1 MIGTL
6 VSLTIRGLLNRR
18 RTLLLALVGILLIVV
33 GALSRLADPSADEAL
48 TFSGRL
54 LADFGIGVVLPLVAV
69 VIGTAAV
76 GSELEDGTLVYLL
89 AKPIPRWL
97 LAVVKLLAAWV
108 TVVALVAPAL
118 AIGALVAGGD
128 AQLALAGAAAA
139 TVGALEYVAIFLA
152 LSLVTGR
159 ALVIGLAYV
168 VVWES
173 VIAGL
178 FAGTRILSVRQHAL
192 AVGDA
197 VRGDG
202 IIPST
207 LDAGPALGVALLVTV
222 LAAVIAVRNLERV
235 ELRGETG

>member
-6 VSLTIRGLLNRR
+6 ASLTVRGLLNRR
-18 RTLLLALVGILLIVV
+18 RTLLLALVGVLLIVV
-33 GALSRLADPSADEAL
+33 GALSRLADPTADEAL

-69 VIGTAAV
+69 VIGTAAI

-97 LAVVKLLAAWV
+97 LGVVKLLAAWL

-118 AIGALVAGGD
+118 AVGALVAGGD
-128 AQLALAGAAAA
+128 GQLALAGVAA
-139 TVGALEYVAIFLA
+139 TIVGGLEYVAIFLA

-168 VVWES
+168 VVWEG
-173 VIAGL
+173 VVAGL
-178 FAGTRILSVRQHAL
+178 FAGTRVLSVRQHAL
-192 AVGDA
+192 AIGDA

-202 IIPST
+202 VVPSA
-207 LDAGPALGVALLVTV
+207 LDAGPALGAALLVTV
-222 LAAVIAVRNLERV
+222 LAAAIAIRNLERV

>member
-33 GALSRLADPSADEAL
+33 GALSRLANPTADEAL

-97 LAVVKLLAAWV
+97 LAIVKLGAAGV

-128 AQLALAGAAAA
+128 AQLALAGVAAA
-139 TVGALEYVAIFLA
+139 TVGAIEYVAIFLA

-192 AVGDA
+192 AIGDA

-202 IIPST
+202 IVPST
-207 LDAGPALGVALLVTV
+207 LDALPALGVALLVTV

>member
-33 GALSRLADPSADEAL
+33 GALSRLADPTADEAL

-69 VIGTAAV
+69 VIGTAAI

-108 TVVALVAPAL
+108 TVVALVGPAL
-118 AIGALVAGGD
+118 AVGALVAGGD
-128 AQLALAGAAAA
+128 GQLALAGVAA
-139 TVGALEYVAIFLA
+139 TTIGALEYVAIFLA

-168 VVWES
+168 VVWEG

-178 FAGTRILSVRQHAL
+178 FAGTRVMSVRQHAL
-192 AVGDA
+192 AIGDA

-207 LDAGPALGVALLVTV
+207 LDALPALGVALLVTV
-222 LAAVIAVRNLERV
+222 LAAAIAIRNLERV

>member
-6 VSLTIRGLLNRR
+6 VSITIRGLLNRR
-18 RTLLLALVGILLIVV
+18 RTLLLALVGILVIVV
-33 GALSRLADPSADEAL
+33 AALSRLADPTDEEAL
-48 TFSGRL
+48 RFAGRL

-97 LAVVKLLAAWV
+97 LALVKLLAAWI
-108 TVVALVAPAL
+108 TVVLLVAPAL
-118 AIGALVAGGD
+118 AVGSLVAGGD
-128 AQLALAGAAAA
+128 AQLALAGVAA
-139 TVGALEYVAIFLA
+139 TTIGALEYVAIFLA

-168 VVWES
+168 VVWEG

-178 FAGTRILSVRQHAL
+178 FAGTRVLSVRQHAL
-192 AVGDA
+192 AIGDA
-197 VRGDG
+197 VRGGDVV
-202 IIPST
+202 PST
-207 LDAGPALGVALLVTV
+207 LDPLPALGVALLVAA
-222 LAAVIAVRNLERV
+222 LATALAVRNLERV

>member
-33 GALSRLADPSADEAL
+33 GALSRLANPTADEAL

-69 VIGTAAV
+69 VIGTAAI

-97 LAVVKLLAAWV
+97 LAIVKLLAAWL
-108 TVVALVAPAL
+108 TVVFLVAPAL

-192 AVGDA
+192 AIGDA

-202 IIPST
+202 IVPST
-207 LDAGPALGVALLVTV
+207 LDALPALGVALLVTA
-222 LAAVIAVRNLERV
+222 LASVIAIRNLERV

>member
-33 GALSRLADPSADEAL
+33 GALSRLADPSADEAR

-69 VIGTAAV
+69 VIGTAAI

-97 LAVVKLLAAWV
+97 LAIVKLLAAWL
-108 TVVALVAPAL
+108 TVVFLVAPAL

-139 TVGALEYVAIFLA
+139 TVGALEYVALFLA

-192 AVGDA
+192 AIGDA

-202 IIPST
+202 IVPST
-207 LDAGPALGVALLVTV
+207 LDALPALGVALLVTA
-222 LAAVIAVRNLERV
+222 LASVIAIRNLERV

>member
-18 RTLLLALVGILLIVV
+18 RTLLLALVGVLLVVV
-33 GALSRLADPSADEAL
+33 GALSRLADPTAEEAL

-128 AQLALAGAAAA
+128 AQLALAGVAAA
-139 TVGALEYVAIFLA
+139 TVGALEYVALFLA

-192 AVGDA
+192 AIGDA
-197 VRGDG
+197 VRGDAVV
-202 IIPST
+202 PST